1 MDPQH
6 GFQIN
11 LNSEV
16 QYRINDQFQFLS
28 RARLPAKCQI
38 VVTFQQLFALD
49 KKYLAVLF
57 FTLNLSNKRNKR
69 EVVPQV
75 EAPLGHYRFYQY
87 LSLSGFVHCTGS

>member
-1 MDPQH
+1 MSTKFGNSFSRVNKIKYMDPQH

-11 LNSEV
+11 FNSEV
-16 QYRINDQFQFLS
+16 
-28 RARLPAKCQI
+28 
-38 VVTFQQLFALD
+38 QQLFALD
-49 KKYLAVLF
+49 KKNFAVLF